1 MAKYKGKDQKAQ
13 RSEHVRMYLLYMTRN
28 PSADYVPLED
38 SENNSFFSKA
48 LMMGRAALL
57 RSSLVSVFCRSG
69 LTAGHAVR
77 ELGSLE
83 AMGMITVRN
92 DRGQVAAL
100 NHQKEDGHNCLNW
113 YAG

>member
-1 MAKYKGKDQKAQ
+1 
-13 RSEHVRMYLLYMTRN
+13 MTRN
-28 PSADYVPLED
+28 PSADYVEG
-38 SENNSFFSKA
+38 SEKNSFFSKA

-69 LTAGHAVR
+69 LTVGHAVR
-77 ELGSLE
+77 EPGFLE
-83 AMGMITVRN
+83 TMGMITVRN

-113 YAG
+113 YSG

>member
-1 MAKYKGKDQKAQ
+1 MAKYKGKDQTAQ
-13 RSEHVRMYLLYMTRN
+13 RSEHARTYLLYMTRN
-28 PSADYVPLED
+28 PSADYLEG
-38 SENNSFFSKA
+38 SEKNSFFSKA

-69 LTAGHAVR
+69 LTVGHAVR
-77 ELGSLE
+77 ELGFLE
-83 AMGMITVRN
+83 AMGMITVQN

-113 YAG
+113 HSG